1 MRFSFLL
8 VIIFVTLSACGQR
21 TQFVEPVSSLESV
34 VSAPA
39 LVVDTVSLALVAL
52 DDNGKSGTLIGCGDS
67 IVLVSHVLPT
77 AEKMTQEEKI
87 KKALQILFVTDDF
100 YGASGL
106 YNALGQSL
114 DLSIASIVLAD
125 AGVTVSLKGSFLSGG
140 VCDDPRIT
148 EQLRETI
155 RVNSSVATVEI
166 FINNQSIEDYFHG

>member
-21 TQFVEPVSSLESV
+21 TQFVEPVSSLEPV

-39 LVVDTVSLALVAL
+39 LVVDAVSLALVAL
-52 DDNGKSGTLIGCGDS
+52 HDNGKSGTAIGCGDS
-67 IVLVSHVLPT
+67 IVLVSHALPT
-77 AEKMTQEEKI
+77 AEKMTSEEKI
-87 KKALQILFVTDDF
+87 KKALQILFATDDF

-125 AGVTVSLKGSFLSGG
+125 AGATVSLTGSFLSGG